1 MEDNFVSY
9 CTLVISIVGC
19 VLSIYNFW
27 ESRSRRNFESKC
39 LVESRFLTIRTQN
52 GEIQTITFRF
62 CLTNISERAV
72 ALRKIYFIH
81 PALNKGNRI
90 PIDQIG
96 ETFFDFAKESE
107 FKLKYKERKSSSVK
121 GSQEVLPYIL
131 KPNTKYE
138 GHAMVGKNDKVIECS
153 RPIGENPAENM
164 IVILEFN
171 RPQRYVIPITY
182 KKIYSS
188 SKESIHTDLP

>member
-1 MEDNFVSY
+1 MEENLVSY
-9 CTLVISIVGC
+9 CTLVIAVVGC
-19 VLSIYNFW
+19 VLSIYNFC

-52 GEIQTITFRF
+52 REIQTITFRF

-72 ALRKIYFIH
+72 ALRRIYFVH
-81 PALNKGNRI
+81 PALNKGKKI
-90 PIDQIG
+90 LIDQIG
-96 ETFFDFAKESE
+96 ETRFDFAKESE

-131 KPNTKYE
+131 RPNTKYE
-138 GHAMVGKNDKVIECS
+138 GHAMVGINDKVIECS

-171 RPQRYVIPITY
+171 RPQKYVIPITY
-182 KKIYSS
+182 KEIYSS
-188 SKESIHTDLP
+188 SE